1 MTSKYYLK
9 YTEKRKFYCITIS
22 SHGNP
27 IKGWVDTER
36 IEKNTS
42 YKIVKCDFNLVYE
55 RILNSYI
62 NKVRSQAIFAD
73 TEELAESLYKEAC
86 KQGKMKVRINKQ
98 VCTIN
103 INLNKKYEQLV
114 KNEVIED
121 RGGYFLIQM
130 LGRSVLIKALN
141 IKGTVVSIVGDM
153 LQVQFKKP
161 SIGNIEYEYFSKN
174 ELKEL

>member
-9 YTEKRKFYCITIS
+9 YTEKRKFYCIAVS
-22 SHGNP
+22 SSGKP
-27 IKGWVDTER
+27 MKGWIDTER
-36 IEKNTS
+36 VGKNAS

-55 RILNSYI
+55 CILNSYI

-73 TEELAESLYKEAC
+73 AEELAESLYKEAC
-86 KQGKMKVRINKQ
+86 KQGKMKVYVNKQ
-98 VCTIN
+98 SYVSN
-103 INLNKKYEQLV
+103 IDLNKKYEQLV
-114 KNEVIED
+114 ENKIIED
-121 RGGYFLIQM
+121 RGSYFLMQM